1 MTATRQYNIDAIM
14 DKNHFEIETI
24 TESRSW
30 KERKKRK
37 NSLVFYNRPSIENP
51 LRSFKNLLSVKSS
64 VSTQD
69 NKYLRSNHVSQLC
82 GEETITSKVTIYP
95 HYLNVLFAVY
105 LSILT
110 QRLLICMPNLTS
122 SFCNDKSSFRKEHFV
137 ENHQKLK
144 KRKNEKSYSFPLN
157 SNLMGVCSH
166 TTKMFFFITL
176 ISTFETGCHGL
187 KNEFCKF
194 NYKLIFRE
202 ANLISK

>member
-1 MTATRQYNIDAIM
+1 M

-30 KERKKRK
+30 KERKKCKR
-37 NSLVFYNRPSIENP
+37 SLVSFNRPSIENP
-51 LRSFKNLLSVKSS
+51 LRSFKTLLSFKSS

-69 NKYLRSNHVSQLC
+69 NRYLKSNHVSRLR

-95 HYLNVLFAVY
+95 HGLNVFFAVY
-105 LSILT
+105 ISIFT

-122 SFCNDKSSFRKEHFV
+122 SLCNDKKSFTNEHFV
-137 ENHQKLK
+137 ENHRKLK
-144 KRKNEKSYSFPLN
+144 KRKNEDGYSFPLR
-157 SNLMGVCSH
+157 SSPMGLCSH
-166 TTKMFFFITL
+166 TIKIFFLVIL

-194 NYKLIFRE
+194 SLILLSNETIWINFY
-202 ANLISK
+202 